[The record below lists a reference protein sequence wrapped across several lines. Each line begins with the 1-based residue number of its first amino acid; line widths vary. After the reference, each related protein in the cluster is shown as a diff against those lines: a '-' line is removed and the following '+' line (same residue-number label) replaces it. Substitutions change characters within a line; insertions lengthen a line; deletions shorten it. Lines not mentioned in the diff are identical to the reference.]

1 MEKEEL
7 SDLIKTI
14 TKINKEYLKEQLNFT
29 NYCLEK
35 MEDRGVNQDLVISLI
50 LEKEPYHIEK
60 QKRKLQE
67 SEEIRYKLIYKISS
81 KYSIIVIISYG
92 ERILNVINVIKTSK
106 KAEKLWRKNLSK

>member
-7 SDLIKTI
+7 TELINTISKT
-14 TKINKEYLKEQLNFT
+14 NKEFSKEQLNFT

-50 LEKEPYHIEK
+50 LEKEPYYIEK
-60 QKRKLQE
+60 QKRELKDL
-67 SEEIRYKLIYKISS
+67 EETRYKLIYKVSS
-81 KYSIIVIISYG
+81 KYSIIIVISYG